1 MSTMN
6 GYIQDKMSEQWRK
19 ADVFLS
25 GIALERL
32 NQIYPNTKTLMTHQ
46 WSYATLKMQWS
57 TKLFLYNIFKFPQFF
72 FIYLFI

>member
-6 GYIQDKMSEQWRK
+6 GYIQDKMSEQGRE

-32 NQIYPNTKTLMTHQ
+32 NQIYRNTKTWMTHQ
-46 WSYATLKMQWS
+46 WSYATLNMQ
-57 TKLFLYNIFKFPQFF
+57 
-72 FIYLFI
+72 